1 MELGLASSIDV
12 SRCSSHVSRNRGV
25 RCSSNNRNNTQ
36 SYSTS
41 RTCATSPILRLLSL
55 VFSHHWIIIVVVVV
69 VATVCEY
76 VVKTVLTVLFVW
88 PLLLLLSL
96 LMLALLLT
104 LRVFALAA
112 AVASHV
118 VVVGA
123 VIVAVNGVV
132 VARAAAFDVDESE
145 TSRTLKPHPP
155 AISA

>member
-88 PLLLLLSL
+88 SLLLSL

-145 TSRTLKPHPP
+145 TSCTLEPHPP
-155 AISA
+155 TISA

>member
-36 SYSTS
+36 SFSTS

-88 PLLLLLSL
+88 SLLLSL

-123 VIVAVNGVV
+123 VIVVVNGVV

-145 TSRTLKPHPP
+145 TSCTLKPHPP
-155 AISA
+155 AMSA